1 MLKNK
6 KHAKSSWVA
15 GSTRSVKPW
24 GEEVSWAALPSIN
37 GKMLYI
43 KAGHRTSYKYHK
55 SKNEVLFIL
64 KGQAKI
70 QYGSEHTLEDPVGF
84 PLKHELVESGQCLN
98 VQSCCPYRIEAI
110 TDCEI
115 VEISDGRSSDGDTYR
130 IEDDY
135 GRENN
140 STPKSGILEKPNN
153 DER

>member
-70 QYGSEHTLEDPVGF
+70 
-84 PLKHELVESGQCLN
+84 
-98 VQSCCPYRIEAI
+98 